1 MRLTKVLL
9 YGLCSSIIILASCK
23 KDDDPTGDVILK
35 NGMFALCE
43 GLFQQN
49 NSSLTWV
56 NFNNGSS
63 VKGFFQN
70 KNERGLGDTGNDM
83 RRYGGKI
90 YIVVNVSSTI
100 EVLNASTGFV
110 QEQIQMIENGVSKQ
124 PRSIAFSGGKAYIS
138 CYDGFVDV
146 LDTASLTIVNRIPV
160 GSNPEGLEVSGDKL
174 FVANSGGLNFPAVDS
189 TVSIIDLNTE
199 MELSRVVVGKNPGDV
214 EVDSQGDVYVI
225 SRGDYTTIPSRMHRI
240 DPVSMSV
247 AENFTFDAGS
257 ISIMNDKFLISYSD
271 FVTADQHIGLFNPG
285 TEQMENISLIDLSA
299 VQTVYDV
306 SYHPSGDRIYVAD
319 AKNYTIT
326 GDIHV
331 FDSNGSPITTYAT
344 GLNPSKMLFF
354 EP

>member
-225 SRGDYTTIPSRMHRI
+225 SRGDYTTIPSRMH
-240 DPVSMSV
+240 
-247 AENFTFDAGS
+247 
-257 ISIMNDKFLISYSD
+257 
-271 FVTADQHIGLFNPG
+271 PG
-285 TEQMENISLIDLSA
+285 M
-299 VQTVYDV
+299 
-306 SYHPSGDRIYVAD
+306 P
-319 AKNYTIT
+319 
-326 GDIHV
+326 
-331 FDSNGSPITTYAT
+331 T
-344 GLNPSKMLFF
+344 GLSKS
-354 EP
+354 E